1 MSRLEWTG
9 SVFYCGG
16 SDDRGF
22 DDQDIRAGA
31 FGVLP
36 KVVGS
41 TPIRM
46 HGPIGDNARLGEP
59 PQSNVAAI
67 VMRATESSMSTKLAV
82 AVIDAAARRPL
93 LPGVGGEKVVETHGL
108 TKRYGTGI
116 IAVDS
121 LDLNVYRGEVYGFLG
136 PNGAGKTTTL
146 RMLLGLI
153 RPTAGSATVVGAAP
167 GSPASLVRVGAIV
180 ETPAFYPYLSGY
192 DNLRLLARYCGVVAS
207 RVDAALAEVD
217 LTPRARH
224 KFSTYSLGMKQR
236 LGIAAALLKEPELLI
251 LDEPTNG
258 LDPQGMADV
267 RNLIIELGKGE
278 RTVLISSHLLG
289 EVEQMCTRV
298 GVIRKGK
305 IVAEGTVDQLRG
317 APTLTVRGTPE
328 ETAKAILVQ
337 DAGADQVTALGDA
350 TFSLVVDLQRTAEIN
365 QHLVQA
371 GVAVTELHADERSL
385 EDVFMELTGTEGG
398 L

>member
-1 MSRLEWTG
+1 MTG
-9 SVFYCGG
+9 AVQDPPTRA
-16 SDDRGF
+16 SD
-22 DDQDIRAGA
+22 
-31 FGVLP
+31 
-36 KVVGS
+36 
-41 TPIRM
+41 TPM
-46 HGPIGDNARLGEP
+46 
-59 PQSNVAAI
+59 
-67 VMRATESSMSTKLAV
+67 
-82 AVIDAAARRPL
+82 RRPPPTGL
-93 LPGVGGEKVVETHGL
+93 GGEKVVETHGL

-116 IAVDS
+116 IAVDT

-153 RPTAGSATVVGAAP
+153 HPTSGNAKVAGATP
-167 GSPASLVRVGAIV
+167 GSPASLIKIGAIV
-180 ETPAFYPYLSGY
+180 ETPAFYPYMTGY
-192 DNLRLLARYCGVVAS
+192 DNLRLLALYCGVAIS
-207 RVDAALAEVD
+207 RVDACLAEVD
-217 LTPRARH
+217 LTPRAHH

-267 RNLIIELGKGE
+267 RNLIIELGKGD

-289 EVEQMCTRV
+289 EVELMCTRV

-305 IVAEGTVDQLRG
+305 VVAEGTVDQLRG
-317 APTLTVRGTPE
+317 AATLTVRGTPE
-328 ETAKAILVQ
+328 ATAKAILIE
-337 DAGADQVTALGDA
+337 DAGAENVTDMGNS

>member
-1 MSRLEWTG
+1 
-9 SVFYCGG
+9 
-16 SDDRGF
+16 
-22 DDQDIRAGA
+22 
-31 FGVLP
+31 
-36 KVVGS
+36 
-41 TPIRM
+41 
-46 HGPIGDNARLGEP
+46 
-59 PQSNVAAI
+59 
-67 VMRATESSMSTKLAV
+67 
-82 AVIDAAARRPL
+82 
-93 LPGVGGEKVVETHGL
+93 VGGEAVVETHGL

-116 IAVDS
+116 VAVDS

-153 RPTAGSATVVGAAP
+153 RPTAGSAKVAGAMP
-167 GSPASLVRVGAIV
+167 GTPASLIKIGAIV
-180 ETPAFYPYLSGY
+180 ETPAFYPYLSGR
-192 DNLRLLARYCGVVAS
+192 DNLRVLATFCGAPLS
-207 RVDAALAEVD
+207 RVDATLAEVD
-217 LTPRARH
+217 LTPRAHH

-236 LGIAAALLKEPELLI
+236 LGIAAALLKEPDLLI

-305 IVAEGTVDQLRG
+305 IVAEGTVDELRG
-317 APTLTVRGTPE
+317 AATLTVRGTPE
-328 ETAKAILVQ
+328 ETARTVLVQ
-337 DAGADQVTALGDA
+337 EAGAENVTALGEA
-350 TFSLVVDLQRTAEIN
+350 TFRVVVDLEKTAGIN
-365 QHLVQA
+365 QRLVQA
-371 GVAVTELHADERSL
+371 GVAVTELHADGRSL

>member
-1 MSRLEWTG
+1 
-9 SVFYCGG
+9 
-16 SDDRGF
+16 
-22 DDQDIRAGA
+22 
-31 FGVLP
+31 
-36 KVVGS
+36 
-41 TPIRM
+41 
-46 HGPIGDNARLGEP
+46 
-59 PQSNVAAI
+59 
-67 VMRATESSMSTKLAV
+67 
-82 AVIDAAARRPL
+82 
-93 LPGVGGEKVVETHGL
+93 VGGEKAVETHGL

-116 IAVDS
+116 VAVDS

-153 RPTAGSATVVGAAP
+153 RPTAGSAKVGGAAP
-167 GSPASLVRVGAIV
+167 GSPASLVKVGAIV

-192 DNLRLLARYCGVVAS
+192 NNLRLLARYCHVPVT
-207 RVDAALAEVD
+207 RVDATLAQVD
-217 LTPRARH
+217 LTPRAHH

-267 RNLIIELGKGE
+267 RNLIIELGKGD

-305 IVAEGTVDQLRG
+305 IVAEGTVQQLRG
-317 APTLTVRGTPE
+317 AATLTVRGTPE
-328 ETAKAILVQ
+328 ETAKSILIA
-337 DAGADQVTALGDA
+337 DAGAENVTELGNS
-350 TFSLVVDLQRTAEIN
+350 TFSLAIDLQRTAEIN
-365 QHLVQA
+365 QHLVQG